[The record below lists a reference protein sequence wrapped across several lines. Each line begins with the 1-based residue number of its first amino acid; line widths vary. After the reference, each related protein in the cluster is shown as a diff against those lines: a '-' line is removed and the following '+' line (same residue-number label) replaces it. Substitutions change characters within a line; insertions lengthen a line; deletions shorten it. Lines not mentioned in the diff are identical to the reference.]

1 MSQIN
6 IVEDTTSVYGLRTL
20 HALDFFGPIDVEQ
33 MRALI
38 PMECRE
44 YAGLH
49 PVFDPEMK
57 SYHLFAVWEVREM
70 TDVRGL
76 GKDVP
81 LRYGALW
88 RMLKDEL
95 MSTSIY
101 LAVDCYR
108 AATGRW
114 PTHGWARK
122 LPAQAPRAMD
132 LQEGTLELAEAA
144 WVPESFVCVGIPMSV
159 WNPVWKDGQY
169 L

>member
-33 MRALI
+33 MRALV

-44 YAGLH
+44 YAGIH
-49 PVFDPEMK
+49 PVFDPEMRA
-57 SYHLFAVWEVREM
+57 YHMFAVWEVREM

-81 LRYGALW
+81 LRYGMLW
-88 RMLKDEL
+88 RVLKGERL
-95 MSTSIY
+95 GVSYY
-101 LAVDCYR
+101 LAADKYHAC
-108 AATGRW
+108 TERW

-122 LPAQAPRAMD
+122 LPASSPRTLD
-132 LQEGTLELAEAA
+132 LQQGVMELADAE
-144 WVPESFVCVGIPMSV
+144 WMPESFICVGIPTSV